1 VGVFASPLH
10 ERRRP
15 GRPWS
20 AQAQARALRVAVFTT
35 SFPSGDHDPSGRFV
49 ADAVERLRAQGVHVQ
64 VVHPSLAGDG
74 GVVAKLRKRP
84 WLAPVFLVRSV
95 LALRRADCEL
105 VHAHW
110 LLSGLVAALSGKP
123 FVLTLHGSG
132 SAGRFSDLE
141 LAERNPRLVGAIL
154 RRARLVI
161 AVSEPLAAAAR
172 RCGAREVRVIPNG
185 IALPAQTSG
194 EVEPAE
200 ILFAGRLSPEKG
212 IQELLEACRG
222 LNLVVAGDG
231 PLRDLV
237 PEALGFLSTL
247 ELADRYRR
255 AAVVVC
261 PSRRE
266 GFGIVCAEAMA
277 HGKPVVATAVGGLQE
292 LVRHA
297 RTGFLVEPGNP
308 AALRVAIKLLLADP
322 ALRRRLGENARA
334 DVAER
339 FAWPAVTQAT
349 VEAYRA
355 ALGLEAPEP
364 APLEAAA

>member
-1 VGVFASPLH
+1 M
-10 ERRRP
+10 
-15 GRPWS
+15 
-20 AQAQARALRVAVFTT
+20 
-35 SFPSGDHDPSGRFV
+35 
-49 ADAVERLRAQGVHVQ
+49 ADAVDRLREQGVIVQ
-64 VVHPSLAGDG
+64 VVHPSLAGRG
-74 GVVAKLRKRP
+74 GVVAKLRRRP
-84 WLAPVFLVRSV
+84 WLAPSFLLRSV

-132 SAGRFSDLE
+132 SAGRFGDLE
-141 LAERNPRLVGAIL
+141 LAERWPWLVGAIL

-185 IALPAQTSG
+185 IVFPPQTSG
-194 EVEPAE
+194 EAEPAE

-212 IQELLEACRG
+212 IQELVEACRG

-237 PEALGFLSTL
+237 PEALGFLSSA
-247 ELADRYRR
+247 ELAERYRR

-261 PSRRE
+261 PSRSE

-277 HGKPVVATAVGGLQE
+277 HGRPVVATAVGGLQE
-292 LVRHA
+292 LVQHA

-308 AALRVAIKLLLADP
+308 AALRVALKLLLKDP

-349 VEAYRA
+349 VDAYRA
-355 ALGLEAPEP
+355 ALGVEAAPEP
-364 APLEAAA
+364 APLEAVA

>member
-20 AQAQARALRVAVFTT
+20 GRPRVLRVAVFTT
-35 SFPSGDHDPSGRFV
+35 SFPSGDRDPSGRFV
-49 ADAVERLRAQGVHVQ
+49 SDAVERLRAQGVAVQ
-64 VVHPSLAGDG
+64 VVHPQLAGAG
-74 GVVAKLRKRP
+74 GVVAKLRRRP
-84 WLAPVFLVRSV
+84 WLAPGFLVRSV
-95 LALRRADCEL
+95 IGLRRADCEL

-110 LLSGLVAALSGKP
+110 LLSGFVAALAGKP

-132 SAGRFSDLE
+132 SAGRFGDLE
-141 LAERNPRLVGAIL
+141 LAARSPRLVGAIL

-185 IALPAQTSG
+185 IALPAEASG
-194 EVEPAE
+194 EAEPAE
-200 ILFAGRLSPEKG
+200 ILYAGRLSPEKG
-212 IQELLEACRG
+212 IQELVEAGPG

-231 PLRDLV
+231 PLRSLV
-237 PEALGFLSTL
+237 PEALGFLTPA
-247 ELADRYRR
+247 ELAERYRR

-261 PSRRE
+261 PSRSE
-266 GFGIVCAEAMA
+266 GFGVVCAEAMA

-292 LVRHA
+292 LVRHG
-297 RTGFLVEPGNP
+297 RTGLLVEPGDP
-308 AALRVAIKLLLADP
+308 AGLRAAIDLLLGDP

-339 FAWPAVTQAT
+339 FAWPAVTRAT
-349 VEAYRA
+349 VDAYRA
-355 ALGLEAPEP
+355 ALGLETPEP

>member
-1 VGVFASPLH
+1 MGVFASPVH

-15 GRPWS
+15 GRPW
-20 AQAQARALRVAVFTT
+20 AARRPALRVAVFTT
-35 SFPSGDHDPSGRFV
+35 SFPSGDRDASGRFV
-49 ADAVERLRAQGVHVQ
+49 ADAVERLREQGVAVQ
-64 VVHPSLAGDG
+64 VIHPALAGEG
-74 GVVAKLRKRP
+74 GVVAKLRRRP
-84 WLAPVFLVRSV
+84 WLALGFIMRSV
-95 LALRRADCEL
+95 LALRRADCDL

-110 LLSGLVAALSGKP
+110 LLSGAVAAFAGKP

-132 SAGRFSDLE
+132 SAGPFSDLE
-141 LAERNPRLVGAIL
+141 LADRAPRLVGAIL

-172 RCGAREVRVIPNG
+172 RCGARDVRVIPNG
-185 IALPAQTSG
+185 IVLPAQTSG
-194 EVEPAE
+194 ESEPAE

-212 IQELLEACRG
+212 IQELVEACRG

-231 PLRDLV
+231 PLRDVV
-237 PEALGFLSTL
+237 PEALGFLAPA
-247 ELADRYRR
+247 ELAERYRR
-255 AAVVVC
+255 AAIVVC
-261 PSRRE
+261 PSRSE
-266 GFGIVCAEAMA
+266 GFGVVCAEAMA

-308 AALRVAIKLLLADP
+308 AALRIAIKLLLADP
-322 ALRRRLGENARA
+322 QLRRRLGENARA

-339 FAWPAVTQAT
+339 FAWPAITQAT
-349 VEAYRA
+349 VDAYRA
-355 ALGLEAPEP
+355 ALGVHAPEP